1 MSEDAGPPRERS
13 GFVSIAGWTN
23 VGKSTLLNRLV
34 GEKIAAVSPVAQ
46 TTRRRIVGA
55 LRVAGRGQALF
66 VDTPGFH
73 VPERRMNRAMVEN
86 ARRSI
91 RDVDLVLLVVDA
103 ARGPGEGDESV
114 AALVRGA
121 GTPALGVLNKVDLVR
136 PKSRLLPMMRTL
148 CEDWGLGETFP
159 VSAATGEGCP
169 ELLERVF
176 SSLPEA
182 EPWLSEDYLTDQR
195 ERDLAAEW
203 IREKILLRTRQ
214 EIPHVVAVLVESWR
228 SRPDG
233 LVEIEATIL
242 VERESQKAIVVGK
255 GGALLKQAGTEA
267 RREIERMLGAR
278 VYLGL
283 RVRAR
288 SDWRDDPSVLRELG
302 IE

>member
-1 MSEDAGPPRERS
+1 MSGGAGRPPERS

-46 TTRRRIVGA
+46 TTRRRILGA
-55 LRVAGRGQALF
+55 LHLEGRGQAVFL
-66 VDTPGFH
+66 DTPGFH
-73 VPERRMNRAMVEN
+73 VPERRMNRAMVES
-86 ARRSI
+86 ARRSL
-91 RDVDLVLLVVDA
+91 RDADVVLLVVDA
-103 ARGPGEGDESV
+103 ARGPGEGDARV
-114 AALVRGA
+114 AALVRGSGKA
-121 GTPALGVLNKVDLVR
+121 ALCVLNKIDLVA

-148 CEDWGLGETFP
+148 SEGFGLSESFP
-159 VSAATGEGCP
+159 VSAATGEGCAALLDRVF
-169 ELLERVF
+169 ELL
-176 SSLPEA
+176 PESA
-182 EPWLSEDYLTDQR
+182 APFSEDYLTDQR

-214 EIPHVVAVLVESWR
+214 EIPHVVAVLVDSWR
-228 SRPDG
+228 TRPDG

-255 GGALLKQAGTEA
+255 GGALLKQVGTEA
-267 RREIERMLGAR
+267 RQEIEGMLGAH

-283 RVRAR
+283 HVRAR
-288 SDWRDDPSVLRELG
+288 DDWRDDPKVLRELG